1 MSGRMLLTVL
11 AAAAVHAT
19 WAEEPVPAPK
29 LKLCAALNNRILG
42 PRAADRPLPLL
53 QGDPVHGLRAAC
65 AVSWSTLSPGN
76 HALEVADCYQDS
88 LLQLTNDAA
97 CGRGTGPL
105 WISSRWVVT
114 SAELQQAQV
123 DPAICQKL
131 DTGTWAGTRDF
142 PLTCRPE
149 KKDFEVQPKA
159 ASESPVTSTPAPAA
173 APAPK

>member
-1 MSGRMLLTVL
+1 MSRRMLFTVL

-19 WAEEPVPAPK
+19 WAEEPVQAPK
-29 LKLCAALNNRILG
+29 LKLCAVLNNRILG
-42 PRAADRPLPLL
+42 PRTADRPLPLL

-88 LLQLTNDAA
+88 LLQLRNDAA

-159 ASESPVTSTPAPAA
+159 ASESPATATPAPAA